1 MKQQNEIEKTFDKDT
16 VYRSAK
22 TVIKNGKNRSTEI
35 VGELKSIDKIKNY
48 LLDKKS
54 DVEARVNDGYLFEE
68 FKKDR
73 VKDEAALKL
82 LKEIIKYLDG
92 QQGDLVKEDK
102 ETKKKINEARVVASK
117 IAKEDLA
124 IKKAEWKLNRAIAAS
139 KKASKEVEKL
149 NAKAIIAESKL
160 AEARAK
166 YEKARNIYNGNEE
179 IDERERV

>member
-1 MKQQNEIEKTFDKDT
+1 MEQQNEIEKAFDKDT

-22 TVIKNGKNRSTEI
+22 TVIENGKNRSTEI

-54 DVEARVNDGYLFEE
+54 NVEARVNDDYLFEE

-73 VKDEAALKL
+73 VKDEVALKL

-102 ETKKKINEARVVASK
+102 ETKKKIDNARVVASK
-117 IAKEDLA
+117 IAKEDLET
-124 IKKAEWKLNRAIAAS
+124 KKAERKLNRAIAAS
-139 KKASKEVEKL
+139 KKVSNEVEKL
-149 NAKAIIAESKL
+149 KAKAIKAESKL
-160 AEARAK
+160 AEAREK
-166 YEKARNIYNGNEE
+166 YEKARNIYNRNEE

>member
-1 MKQQNEIEKTFDKDT
+1 MKQQNEIEKAFDKDT

-22 TVIKNGKNRSTEI
+22 TVIENGKNRSTEI

-102 ETKKKINEARVVASK
+102 ETKKKINKASVVASK

-124 IKKAEWKLNRAIAAS
+124 TKKAEWKLNRAIEAS

-149 NAKAIIAESKL
+149 NAKAIKAESKL
-160 AEARAK
+160 AEAREK
-166 YEKARNIYNGNEE
+166 YEKASNIYNGNKEV
-179 IDERERV
+179 DERERV